1 VDQGHNSAAA
11 VSETLNRLAAGC
23 RILAMEGHN
32 DMALGH
38 MSLRD
43 PQGRG
48 LWLKKAQRG
57 LDEILGP
64 SHFVLIDF
72 QGRQLENHGF
82 CHSEWPIHSEIMLA
96 RPDVHVVGHTH
107 AHYSV
112 LFSAANEDLKPLN
125 HEGASLVGRLA
136 RFNETAGLINTR
148 ELGRALAASLGDACV
163 VLMKNHGI
171 TFVGSTPEEATLSG
185 IYIERAC
192 KAQIEIAATG
202 WAWSAEAGG
211 TYDRKL
217 TASSNPATD
226 YHRIFFDYFARKL
239 ERIERRAV

>member
-1 VDQGHNSAAA
+1 VEQGHNSAAIRD
-11 VSETLNRLAAGC
+11 TLHRLAAGC

-38 MSLRD
+38 LSLRD

-57 LDEILGP
+57 LDEIVDP

-72 QGRQLENHGF
+72 AGRQLENEGF

-96 RPDVHVVGHTH
+96 RPDVNVVGHTH

-112 LFSAANEDLKPLN
+112 LFSAAEQELKALN
-125 HEGASLVGRLA
+125 HEGASLIGALA
-136 RFNETAGLINTR
+136 RFRQTAGLINTR
-148 ELGRALAASLGDACV
+148 ELGRALAGSLGDAAV

-171 TFVGSTPEEATLSG
+171 TFVGATPEEATLNG
-185 IYIERAC
+185 IYMERAC
-192 KAQIEIAATG
+192 KAQIEMAATG
-202 WAWSAEAGG
+202 WDWSAETSAS
-211 TYDRKL
+211 YDRKL
-217 TASSNPATD
+217 RSSSDPATD
-226 YHRIFFDYFARKL
+226 YHRIFFDYFLRKL
-239 ERIERRAV
+239 ERQERRAG